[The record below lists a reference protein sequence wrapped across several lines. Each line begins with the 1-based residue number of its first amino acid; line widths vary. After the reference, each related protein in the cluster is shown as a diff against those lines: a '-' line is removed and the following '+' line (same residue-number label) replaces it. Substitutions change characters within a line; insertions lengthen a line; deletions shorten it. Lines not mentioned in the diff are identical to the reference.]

1 MREVIMNK
9 RLNRRTFLKNSLI
22 AATGI
27 GLASTVN
34 KDLFAKS
41 LAWLSDPVSNPM
53 PKQPL
58 GNTGYD
64 VGIYSLGGQGALE
77 VPGTFDKSVAIINR
91 ALDLGVNYIDTAAYY
106 GSGSSEMYIG
116 EVMKTRRDEVFLA
129 TKSHDYTYDGTM
141 RLIEE
146 SLRRLNTDYLDLYQH
161 HYMFQERYDRLL
173 KKDSAR
179 HAFEK
184 LREEGIIRNIGVTGH
199 SARILSDAIE
209 NYDYDCVLIPLNA
222 AGSIL
227 QDEGNLDRFFQLTS
241 QKNMGV
247 IAMKVFGGGGLIG
260 RGLTPKQLL
269 YYTMSQPVSTTIVG
283 ISQME
288 HLEEN
293 VRNAK
298 QFKPLTDE
306 EIMELK
312 AVVQ

>member
-1 MREVIMNK
+1 MSKGLDRK
-9 RLNRRTFLKNSLI
+9 TFLKKSL
-22 AATGI
+22 AALTGI
-27 GLASTVN
+27 GLAANVKT
-34 KDLFAKS
+34 DLFAKS
-41 LAWLSDPVSNPM
+41 AKWIADPINNPM
-53 PKQPL
+53 PKLPL
-58 GNTGYD
+58 GNTGFD
-64 VGIYSLGGQGALE
+64 VSIYSLGGQGALE

-106 GSGSSEMYIG
+106 GSGSSELYIG

-161 HYMFQERYDRLL
+161 HYMVQERYDRLL
-173 KKDSAR
+173 KKNSAR

-184 LREEGIIRNIGVTGH
+184 LKEDGVIRHIGVTGH

-209 NYDYDCVLIPLNA
+209 NYDYDCVLVPLNA

-227 QDEGNLDRFFQLTS
+227 QDSEYIDRFFRLTA

-260 RGLTPKQLL
+260 RGWTPKQLL

-283 ISQME
+283 IYRMA

-298 QFKPLTDE
+298 EFKPLTDE
-306 EIMELK
+306 ELMDLK
-312 AVVQ
+312 AVVR

>member
-1 MREVIMNK
+1 MSKGLDRK
-9 RLNRRTFLKNSLI
+9 TFLKKSL
-22 AATGI
+22 AALTGI
-27 GLASTVN
+27 GLAANVKT
-34 KDLFAKS
+34 DLFAKS
-41 LAWLSDPVSNPM
+41 AKWIADPINNPM

-58 GNTGYD
+58 GNTGFD
-64 VGIYSLGGQGALE
+64 VSIYSLGGQGALE

-106 GSGSSEMYIG
+106 GSGSSELYIG

-161 HYMFQERYDRLL
+161 HYMVQERYDRLL
-173 KKDSAR
+173 KKNSAR

-184 LREEGIIRNIGVTGH
+184 LKEDGVIRHIGVTGH

-209 NYDYDCVLIPLNA
+209 NYDYDCVLVPLNA

-227 QDEGNLDRFFQLTS
+227 QDSEYIDRFFRLTA

-283 ISQME
+283 ISQMA

-306 EIMELK
+306 ELMDLK

>member
-1 MREVIMNK
+1 MSKGLDRK
-9 RLNRRTFLKNSLI
+9 TFLKKSL
-22 AATGI
+22 AALTGI
-27 GLASTVN
+27 GLAANVKT
-34 KDLFAKS
+34 DLFAKS
-41 LAWLSDPVSNPM
+41 AKWIADPINNPM
-53 PKQPL
+53 PKLPL
-58 GNTGYD
+58 GNTGFD
-64 VGIYSLGGQGALE
+64 VSIYSLGGQGALE

-106 GSGSSEMYIG
+106 GSGSSELYIG

-161 HYMFQERYDRLL
+161 HYMVQERYDRLL
-173 KKDSAR
+173 KKNSAR

-184 LREEGIIRNIGVTGH
+184 LKEDGVIRHIGVTGH

-209 NYDYDCVLIPLNA
+209 NYDYDCVLVPLNA

-227 QDEGNLDRFFQLTS
+227 QDSEYIDRFFRLTA

-283 ISQME
+283 ISQMA

-306 EIMELK
+306 ELMDLK

>member
-1 MREVIMNK
+1 MSKGLDRK
-9 RLNRRTFLKNSLI
+9 TFLKKSL
-22 AATGI
+22 AALTGI
-27 GLASTVN
+27 GLAANVKT
-34 KDLFAKS
+34 DLFAKS
-41 LAWLSDPVSNPM
+41 AKWIADPINNPM

-58 GNTGYD
+58 GNTGFD
-64 VGIYSLGGQGALE
+64 VSIYSLGGQGALE

-106 GSGSSEMYIG
+106 GSGSSELYIG

-161 HYMFQERYDRLL
+161 HYMVQERYDRLL
-173 KKDSAR
+173 KKNSAR

-184 LREEGIIRNIGVTGH
+184 LKEDGVIRHIGVTGH

-209 NYDYDCVLIPLNA
+209 NYDYDCVLVPLNA

-227 QDEGNLDRFFQLTS
+227 QDSEYIDRFFRLTA

-260 RGLTPKQLL
+260 RGWTPKQLL

-283 ISQME
+283 ISQMA

-306 EIMELK
+306 ELMDLK

>member
-1 MREVIMNK
+1 MSKGLDRK
-9 RLNRRTFLKNSLI
+9 TFLKKSL
-22 AATGI
+22 AALTGI
-27 GLASTVN
+27 GLAANVKT
-34 KDLFAKS
+34 DLFAKS
-41 LAWLSDPVSNPM
+41 AKWIADPINNPM

-58 GNTGYD
+58 GNTGFD
-64 VGIYSLGGQGALE
+64 VSIYSLGGQGALE

-106 GSGSSEMYIG
+106 GSGSSELYIG

-161 HYMFQERYDRLL
+161 HYMVQERYDRLL
-173 KKDSAR
+173 KKNSAR

-184 LREEGIIRNIGVTGH
+184 LKEDGVIRHIGVTGH

-209 NYDYDCVLIPLNA
+209 HYDYDCVLVPLNA

-227 QDEGNLDRFFQLTS
+227 QDSEYIDRFFRLTG

-283 ISQME
+283 ISQMA

-306 EIMELK
+306 ELMDLK